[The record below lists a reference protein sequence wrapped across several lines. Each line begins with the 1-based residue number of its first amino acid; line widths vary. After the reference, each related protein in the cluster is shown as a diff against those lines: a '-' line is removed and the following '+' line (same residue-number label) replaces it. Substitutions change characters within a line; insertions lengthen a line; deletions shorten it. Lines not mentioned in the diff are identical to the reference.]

1 MKPGFTAQLYLRDD
15 AGYSEQRK
23 VSASRIVADRCQLL
37 RFEVPAG
44 AKGLRLDPA
53 EQPGFMHVQAMRLL
67 RGGQLTWDWR
77 SDTEGWRALAACP
90 HHQMV
95 LSASS
100 ALPAGL
106 MLLCGD
112 DPWVELPVASE
123 ALAGTVDLQLEVELG
138 FAASADISPLSEAV
152 HLALEGLAL
161 QTDHGRMLADQLAQA
176 HRLHT
181 QSSLEVRRLTR
192 EKAAVQRKLAELQG
206 LPHSVQPIAATVD
219 VIVPVYLNLEE
230 TRRCIEALLSCA
242 VRTPWRLVVV
252 NDASP
257 EPDLTNWLREL
268 AASDARVILF
278 ENLENLGYSGT
289 VNRGIALSDDHDVVL
304 LNSDAEVANDWLD
317 RLRAAAYCDERVCSV
332 TPFSN
337 NATICSYPTLC
348 EANALPPG
356 WSVAELDRSFA
367 VANPG
372 QVLDVPTAVG
382 FCMYIRRDCLREVG
396 LFDPELFGKGY
407 GEENDFCLRAADLGW
422 RNLHALDI
430 FVQHTGGVSFGTS
443 KPQRELDAMV
453 TLRQLYPDYERQVH
467 EYIRLDPPAP
477 ARKRADLA
485 RASLRATSS
494 HPRGIEVNPGMLQ
507 PLLKPFS
514 ARRKC
519 WRKSA
524 SALKLAG
531 QAQGSRPPS
540 SSVAGATTPACRT
553 RTF

>member
-23 VSASRIVADRCQLL
+23 VSASGIVAERCQLL

-53 EQPGFMHVQAMRLL
+53 ERPGFMHVQAIRLL
-67 RGGQLTWDWR
+67 RDGQLAWDWR
-77 SDTEGWRALAACP
+77 SDTEGWRVLAACP

-95 LSASS
+95 FSAFS
-100 ALPAGL
+100 APPGGL

-123 ALAGTVDLQLEVELG
+123 TLAGTVDLQLEVELG
-138 FAASADISPLSEAV
+138 FAVPAEISPLSEAV

-161 QTDHGRMLADQLAQA
+161 QLEHGRALADQLAQA
-176 HRLHT
+176 RMLHT
-181 QSSLEVRRLTR
+181 RSTREVRGLAR
-192 EKAAVQRKLAELQG
+192 EKAALQRKLAGLQG
-206 LPHSVQPIAATVD
+206 LPPSVQPIAATVD
-219 VIVPVYLNLEE
+219 VVVPVYLNLEE
-230 TRRCIEALLSCA
+230 TRRCIEAVLSSA

-257 EPDLTNWLREL
+257 EPDLTDWLREF
-268 AASDARVILF
+268 AARDARLILL

-317 RLRAAAYCDERVCSV
+317 RLRTAAYCDERVGSV

-337 NATICSYPTLC
+337 NATICSYPDIC
-348 EANALPPG
+348 EANALPQG
-356 WSVAELDRSFA
+356 WSVAELDKAFA
-367 VANPG
+367 LANPG
-372 QVLDVPTAVG
+372 QVVDVPTAVG

-396 LFDPELFGKGY
+396 LFDMERFGKGY
-407 GEENDFCLRAADLGW
+407 GEENDFCLRAADIGW

-430 FVQHTGGVSFGTS
+430 FVQHTGGVSFGPS
-443 KPQRELDAMV
+443 KPQRELEAMV

-467 EYIRLDPPAP
+467 EYIRLDPPAA

-485 RASLRATSS
+485 RVFLRSTPHPAAS
-494 HPRGIEVNPGMLQ
+494 
-507 PLLKPFS
+507 K
-514 ARRKC
+514 
-519 WRKSA
+519 
-524 SALKLAG
+524 
-531 QAQGSRPPS
+531 
-540 SSVAGATTPACRT
+540 
-553 RTF
+553 